1 MSLLYDILA
10 QPLTIEYTNTV
21 SPLANLPKISYS
33 VLGPF
38 LMFNDAVVTY
48 FTNTGFGSSGFGSSG
63 FGLSGFGLS
72 WFISLSML
80 SFILVYN
87 NLLPNSFKL
96 IPSEE

>member
-10 QPLTIEYTNTV
+10 QPLVIEYTNTV
-21 SPLANLPKISYS
+21 SPLANVPKISYS

-38 LMFNDAVVTY
+38 LMFNDVVVTY
-48 FTNTGFGSSGFGSSG
+48 FTNTGFGS
-63 FGLSGFGLS
+63 SGFGLS

-87 NLLPNSFKL
+87 NLLPNLFKL

>member
-1 MSLLYDILA
+1 
-10 QPLTIEYTNTV
+10 
-21 SPLANLPKISYS
+21 
-33 VLGPF
+33 
-38 LMFNDAVVTY
+38 MFNDAVVTY

-63 FGLSGFGLS
+63 FGLS

-87 NLLPNSFKL
+87 NLLPNLFKL